1 MVIEIKTAKSFRE
14 LEEKC
19 DEAIYQI
26 EKNRYAEQLT
36 DDCYEKVLKY
46 GVSFYGKACKVKAGE
61 MLLLN

>member
-1 MVIEIKTAKSFRE
+1 VVIEIKTAKSFRE

-19 DEAIYQI
+19 DEAIHQI